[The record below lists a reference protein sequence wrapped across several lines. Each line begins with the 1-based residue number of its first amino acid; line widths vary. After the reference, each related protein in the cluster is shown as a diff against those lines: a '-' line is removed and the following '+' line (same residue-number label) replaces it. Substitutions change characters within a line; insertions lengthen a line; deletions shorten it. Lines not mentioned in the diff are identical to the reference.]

1 MLQILD
7 MPNLVELYLES
18 NSFTAGDLSG
28 LNNLP
33 NLQFLILHGN
43 PISKIPDSLCD
54 QEQPN
59 IDIYADQETCANSK
73 DDCCDTRRRRDSD
86 NTELTAG

>member
-43 PISKIPDSLCD
+43 PISKILDSLCVKNN
-54 QEQPN
+54 QISTFMQIKKHVPTVKMIAVTPEGGG
-59 IDIYADQETCANSK
+59 
-73 DDCCDTRRRRDSD
+73 TRTIR
-86 NTELTAG
+86 N